1 MLIFSP
7 CYVCPGYAVP
17 SARSTA
23 EAPRMNAP
31 QNFRRIAIILTLA
44 TVGFAGRAVAQGLI
58 P

>member
-1 MLIFSP
+1 
-7 CYVCPGYAVP
+7 
-17 SARSTA
+17 
-23 EAPRMNAP
+23 MNAP